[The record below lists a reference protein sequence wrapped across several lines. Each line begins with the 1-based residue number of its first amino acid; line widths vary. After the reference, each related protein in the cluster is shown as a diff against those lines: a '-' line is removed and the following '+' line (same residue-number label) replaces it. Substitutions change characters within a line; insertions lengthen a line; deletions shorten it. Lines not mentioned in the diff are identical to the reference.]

1 MAINFSIDG
10 GSPFRIKRPGITS
23 SGFVSD
29 VDPRTKAEL
38 DELNTLLGKRIF
50 GTRAEGD
57 GNKTVQELIPLPLTP
72 KQVSEGRHHRD
83 HWQVES
89 LLDRVSK
96 ADEEADLL
104 TLADYIDLVPSLSEL
119 KYTYENSLSS
129 NFSLFDYNTRTVLNE

>member
-29 VDPRTKAEL
+29 VDPRAKAEL

-50 GTRAEGD
+50 GTRAEGES
-57 GNKTVQELIPLPLTP
+57 NKTVLELIPLPLTP
-72 KQVSEGRHHRD
+72 KQVSDGRRNHRD

-104 TLADYIDLVPSLSEL
+104 TLADYIDLVPVLSEL
-119 KYTYENSLSS
+119 KYAYENNLSS
-129 NFSLFDYNTRTVLNE
+129 N